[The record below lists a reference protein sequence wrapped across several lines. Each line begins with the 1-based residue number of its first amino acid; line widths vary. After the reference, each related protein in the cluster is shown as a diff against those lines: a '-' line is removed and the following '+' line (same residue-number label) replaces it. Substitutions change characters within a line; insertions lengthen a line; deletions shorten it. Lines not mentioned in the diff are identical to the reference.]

1 MKTKSLWILA
11 SLSCSLLRVAS
22 FGQDNHAP
30 AAPPPP
36 PPAPVAHGGSD
47 TFGDNTDPAFI
58 AAPPPKPLVEK
69 KTAAPGPM
77 YAWVAGHYIPLKGE
91 WKWVAGKW
99 SMPPTVESV
108 WIEGTYDAQAKHWSE
123 GHWQPDGTPAPKPEA
138 AKSGPAGTGK

>member
-11 SLSCSLLRVAS
+11 SLSCSLLGVTS
-22 FGQDNHAP
+22 FGQDNPAP
-30 AAPPPP
+30 AAP

-58 AAPPPKPLVEK
+58 ATPPPKPLVEK
-69 KTAAPGPM
+69 KPAAPGPM
-77 YAWVAGHYIPLKGE
+77 YA
-91 WKWVAGKW
+91 WVAGKW

-123 GHWQPDGTPAPKPEA
+123 GHWQPDGTPTPKSEP